1 MNICS
6 TYSLMSKVSMA
17 WAVLYFLS
25 VLQEFTY
32 DLWYRYY
39 RDQFSG
45 KTYLSIKKI
54 VGCKLLAVSLTVFQL
69 MEGLSGIWKGASN
82 SWLASPSGLCAFGKG
97 TSKETHEPKAFGS
110 CSQLNCCKGVLQGT
124 WFVHFYF
131 SATGYSFRK
140 GSFKAPTFPKSCWLD
155 QLCHCDKG
163 PRQLM

>member
-6 TYSLMSKVSMA
+6 TYLLMSKVSMA

-54 VGCKLLAVSLTVFQL
+54 VGCKLLAVSLIVFQL

-110 CSQLNCCKGVLQGT
+110 CSQLNCCKGVLQVVPGLYIFISVQLAIALEKALSRHPPFQNHADWINSVIVT
-124 WFVHFYF
+124 
-131 SATGYSFRK
+131 K
-140 GSFKAPTFPKSCWLD
+140 DLGS
-155 QLCHCDKG
+155 
-163 PRQLM
+163 